1 MNNITDT
8 EYDFSKFINI
18 LNQHNILSIVI
29 ASAIGDQLNNVVTSF
44 VNSFIMPFFS
54 HKDKRNIKLKHK
66 TIYINGI
73 KFKIGRFILVFV
85 KCIIIIYII
94 FFISKLL
101 KQKYL

>member
-1 MNNITDT
+1 MNNIV
-8 EYDFSKFINI
+8 ESNYNLSNFIKI

-44 VNSFIMPFFS
+44 VSLLITPFFS
-54 HKDKRNIKLKHK
+54 QKNKDNTKLKHK
-66 TIYINGI
+66 VIYINGV
-73 KFKIGRFILVFV
+73 KFKIGRFILVFI

-101 KQKYL
+101 KKYK